1 VTEPI
6 SADLV
11 RRLREQT
18 GAGIMDCKAALTEA
32 NGDFERARDILRAKG
47 LASAQKRAGRQTREG
62 LVDSYIHPGGGL
74 GVLVEVN
81 CETDFV
87 ARTDTFKAL
96 VHDIALQVA
105 GRSPRW
111 VRREDIPAAEL
122 ERERSVYQEQ
132 AEREGKSA
140 ERLQQIV
147 DGRLRKFF
155 EETCLYDQA
164 WLRDEGTKGRQ
175 VSQVIQEVVTATG
188 ENITVSRFV
197 RFELGKGLADEGQP
211 DDA

>member
-1 VTEPI
+1 VSVPI
-6 SADLV
+6 TAEMV
-11 RRLREQT
+11 RQLREQT
-18 GAGIMDCKAALTEA
+18 GAGIMDCKTALTEA
-32 NGDFERARDILRAKG
+32 DGDFERARDILRAKG
-47 LASAQKRAGRQTREG
+47 LASAQKRAGKQTREG
-62 LVDSYIHPGGGL
+62 LVDSYIHNGGRI

-96 VHDIALQVA
+96 VHDIALQIA

-111 VRREDIPAAEL
+111 VRSEDIPADEL
-122 ERERSVYQEQ
+122 ERERAVFREQ
-132 AEREGKSA
+132 AEREGKVA
-140 ERLQQIV
+140 ERLDQIV
-147 DGRLRKFF
+147 DGRLRKFY

-164 WLRDEGTKGRQ
+164 WLRDEGSKGRR
-175 VSQVIQEVVTATG
+175 VIQVIHEVVSATG

-197 RFELGKGLADEGQP
+197 RFELGKGMADEGQP

>member
-1 VTEPI
+1 VSEPI
-6 SADLV
+6 TAELV
-11 RRLREQT
+11 RRLREHT

-32 NGDFERARDILRAKG
+32 DGDFERARDILRAKG

-62 LVDSYIHPGGGL
+62 LVDSYIHPGGRI

-87 ARTDTFKAL
+87 ARTDQFKSL
-96 VHDIALQVA
+96 VHDLALQIA

-111 VRREDIPAAEL
+111 VSREDIPKEEL
-122 ERERSVYQEQ
+122 ERERAVYREQ
-132 AEREGKSA
+132 AEREGKGA
-140 ERLQQIV
+140 ERMDQIV
-147 DGRLRKFF
+147 DGRLRKFY
-155 EETCLYDQA
+155 EEACLLDQA
-164 WLRDEGTKGRQ
+164 WLRDEGSKGRS
-175 VSQVIQEVVTATG
+175 VSQVIQEVITATR

>member
-1 VTEPI
+1 MTEPI
-6 SADLV
+6 TADLV

-32 NGDFERARDILRAKG
+32 DGQFERARDILRAKG
-47 LASAQKRAGRQTREG
+47 LASAQKRAGRQTRQG

-164 WLRDEGTKGRQ
+164 WLRDEGSKGRQ
-175 VSQVIQEVVTATG
+175 VSQVIHEVVSATG

>member
-1 VTEPI
+1 
-6 SADLV
+6 
-11 RRLREQT
+11 
-18 GAGIMDCKAALTEA
+18 MDCKAALTEA
-32 NGDFERARDILRAKG
+32 DGQFERARDILRAKG
-47 LASAQKRAGRQTREG
+47 LASAQKRAGRQTRQG

-164 WLRDEGTKGRQ
+164 WLRDEGSKGRQ
-175 VSQVIQEVVTATG
+175 VSQVIHEVVSATG

>member
-1 VTEPI
+1 MSQPI
-6 SADLV
+6 SAEMV
-11 RRLREQT
+11 RQLREQT

-32 NGDFERARDILRAKG
+32 DGDFERARDILRAKG

-62 LVDSYIHPGGGL
+62 LVDSYIHPGGAI

-111 VRREDIPAAEL
+111 VRRENIPAEEL
-122 ERERSVYQEQ
+122 ERERAVYREQ
-132 AEREGKSA
+132 AEREGKGA
-140 ERLQQIV
+140 DRMDQIV
-147 DGRLRKFF
+147 DGRLRKFY

-164 WLRDEGTKGRQ
+164 WLRDEGSKGRQ
-175 VSQVIQEVVTATG
+175 VSQVIHEVVSATG

-197 RFELGKGLADEGQP
+197 RFELGKGLAAEGQS

>member
-1 VTEPI
+1 M
-6 SADLV
+6 V
-11 RRLREQT
+11 RQLREQT
-18 GAGIMDCKAALTEA
+18 GAGVMDCKTALSEA
-32 NGDFERARDILRAKG
+32 GGDFERARDILRAKG
-47 LASAQKRAGRQTREG
+47 LASAQKRSGRQTSQG
-62 LVDSYIHPGGGL
+62 LVDSYIHPGGVI

-96 VHDIALQVA
+96 VHDIALQIA

-122 ERERSVYQEQ
+122 ERERAVYREQ
-132 AEREGKSA
+132 AEREGKGP
-140 ERLQQIV
+140 ERMEQIV
-147 DGRLRKFF
+147 EGRLRKFY

-164 WLRDEGTKGRQ
+164 WLRDEGTKGR
-175 VSQVIQEVVTATG
+175 STTQVIQEVIAATG
-188 ENITVSRFV
+188 ENITVSRFS
-197 RFELGKGLADEGQP
+197 RFELGKGLTEGQP

>member
-1 VTEPI
+1 MSQPI
-6 SADLV
+6 TAEQV
-11 RRLREQT
+11 RLLREQT
-18 GAGIMDCKAALTEA
+18 GAGIMDCKTALTEA
-32 NGDFERARDILRAKG
+32 DGDFERARDILRAKG
-47 LASAQKRAGRQTREG
+47 LASAHKRSGRQTREG
-62 LVDSYIHPGGGL
+62 LVDSYIHPGGGI

-87 ARTDTFKAL
+87 ARTDTFRAL
-96 VHDIALQVA
+96 VHDIALQIA

-111 VRREDIPAAEL
+111 VRNQDVPADEV
-122 ERERSVYQEQ
+122 ERERTVYREQ

-140 ERLQQIV
+140 ERQDQIV
-147 DGRLRKFF
+147 DGRLRKFY

-164 WLRDEGTKGRQ
+164 WLRDEGSKGRS
-175 VSQVIQEVVTATG
+175 VSQVIQEVIAATG

>member
-1 VTEPI
+1 MSQPI

-18 GAGIMDCKAALTEA
+18 GAGIMDCKTALTEA
-32 NGDFERARDILRAKG
+32 SGDFERARDILRAKG

-96 VHDIALQVA
+96 VHDIALQIA

-122 ERERSVYQEQ
+122 ERERAVYREQ

-140 ERLQQIV
+140 ERLEQIV
-147 DGRLRKFF
+147 DGRLRKFY

-164 WLRDEGTKGRQ
+164 WLRDEGSKGRQ
-175 VSQVIQEVVTATG
+175 VSQVIHEVVSATG